1 MDGTEVLLV
10 AVGAL
15 ATSTLTAVL
24 GFGGGIVL
32 LALLL
37 LVVDPVVAIPLHAAI
52 QVASNGTRTVIR
64 RHDVDWGI
72 VGRSSLLLLPAGA
85 LTVPLARAA
94 PEAVLQ
100 VAIAVTVL
108 VATWVPERTALEVP
122 APSPAGWV
130 GVGAVAGALN
140 PLVGATGPLF
150 APLFKAASTTRQ
162 RFVGTFAGTQVA
174 GHGAKLVLF
183 GAAGL
188 APTGHLPTV
197 AAGIGG
203 VVVGTELGSRV
214 LDRMSEQRFRS
225 LYLAAISAVA
235 VYLVVDGVVGAG

>member
-1 MDGTEVLLV
+1 MDGSEVLLIGS
-10 AVGAL
+10 GAL
-15 ATSTLTAVL
+15 LTSALTAVL

-52 QVASNGTRTVIR
+52 QIASNGTRTVIR
-64 RHDVDWGI
+64 RHDVEWGI
-72 VGRSSLLLLPAGA
+72 VARSSLLLLPAGL

-122 APSPAGWV
+122 APSPGGWI

-150 APLFKAASTTRQ
+150 APLYKAASSTRQ
-162 RFVGTFAGTQVA
+162 RFVGTFAGAQVA
-174 GHGAKLVLF
+174 GHLAKLVLF

-188 APTGHLPTV
+188 APTGHLPAV
-197 AAGIGG
+197 AAGIAG

-225 LYLAAISAVA
+225 LYLAAITGVA
-235 VYLVVDGVVGAG
+235 LYLVVDGLAEAG

>member
-1 MDGTEVLLV
+1 VDVSEAALIGAA
-10 AVGAL
+10 AVG
-15 ATSTLTAVL
+15 TSAMTAVL

-37 LVVDPVVAIPLHAAI
+37 LVVDPIVAIPLHAAI
-52 QVASNGTRTVIR
+52 QVASNGTRVVIR
-64 RHDVDWGI
+64 RDDVDWGI
-72 VGRSSLLLLPAGA
+72 VARSSLLLLPAGA

-94 PEAVLQ
+94 PEGVLQ

-108 VATWVPERTALEVP
+108 VATWVPERTRLEVP
-122 APSPAGWV
+122 APSRRGWV
-130 GVGAVAGALN
+130 LVDGVTGALN

-150 APLFKAASTTRQ
+150 APLFKAASATRQ

-174 GHGAKLVLF
+174 GHLAKLVLF

-188 APTGHLPTV
+188 APSGHLPAIV
-197 AAGIGG
+197 VGIVG

-214 LDRMSEQRFRS
+214 LDGMSEQRYRS
-225 LYLAAISAVA
+225 LYLVAITAVA
-235 VYLVVDGVVGAG
+235 LHLVVDGVT

>member
-1 MDGTEVLLV
+1 MDVGEVVLIGVAALGTS
-10 AVGAL
+10 A
-15 ATSTLTAVL
+15 LTAVL

-37 LVVDPVVAIPLHAAI
+37 LVVDPIVAIPLHAAI
-52 QVASNGTRTVIR
+52 QVASNGTRVVIR
-64 RHDVDWGI
+64 RRDVDWGI
-72 VGRSSLLLLPAGA
+72 VARSSLLLLPAGA

-108 VATWVPERTALEVP
+108 VLTWVPERTDLEVP
-122 APSPAGWV
+122 APSRRGWIAV
-130 GVGAVAGALN
+130 GGVAGALN

-150 APLFKAASTTRQ
+150 APLFKAASATRQ

-174 GHGAKLVLF
+174 GHVAKLVLF

-188 APTGHLPTV
+188 APAGHLPAV
-197 AAGIGG
+197 AVGIAG
-203 VVVGTELGSRV
+203 VVVGTELGSRA
-214 LDRMSEQRFRS
+214 LDRLSEQRFRS
-225 LYLAAISAVA
+225 LYLAAITAVA
-235 VYLVVDGVVGAG
+235 LYLVVDAVAG

>member
-1 MDGTEVLLV
+1 MVLV

-15 ATSTLTAVL
+15 ATSGLTAVL

-64 RHDVDWGI
+64 RHDVDWAI

-94 PEAVLQ
+94 PEAALQ
-100 VAIAVTVL
+100 IVIALTVL
-108 VATWVPERTALEVP
+108 VATWVPERTTLDVP
-122 APSPAGWV
+122 APTPAGWI
-130 GVGAVAGALN
+130 GIGAVAGALN

-174 GHGAKLVLF
+174 GHLAKLALF

-197 AAGIGG
+197 AAGIVG

-214 LDRMSEQRFRS
+214 LDRLSEQRFRS
-225 LYLAAISAVA
+225 LYLVAITGVAA
-235 VYLVVDGVVGAG
+235 YLIVDGVVGAA